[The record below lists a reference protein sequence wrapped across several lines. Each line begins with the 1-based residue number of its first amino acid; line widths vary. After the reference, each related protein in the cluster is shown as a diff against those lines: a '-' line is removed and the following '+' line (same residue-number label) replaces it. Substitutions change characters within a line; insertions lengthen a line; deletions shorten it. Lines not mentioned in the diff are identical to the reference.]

1 MNSGLCECRTTIFYW
16 RLFVKVGVDD
26 FRLKMGLKEP
36 EIDFLELN

>member
-1 MNSGLCECRTTIFYW
+1 MSYDNFFIGFIG
-16 RLFVKVGVDD
+16 LFVKVGVDD